1 MTQEWPQEMLD
12 RFLQCPI
19 TLKSVKWAEP
29 GLLRRVNRAI
39 EAGQLTNRVGV
50 AVQEPMDAALV
61 DESQTVLHPCWG
73 GLPTLLPDEAI
84 LLADVPEL
92 TH

>member
-19 TLKSVKWAEP
+19 TGSGVRWADP
-29 GLLRRVNRAI
+29 ALLRRVNRAI
-39 EAGQLTNRVGV
+39 EAKQLINRVGV
-50 AVQEPMDAALV
+50 SVLEPMDAALV
-61 DESQTVLHPCWG
+61 DEGQTVLHPCWG

-84 LLADVPEL
+84 LIAEL
-92 TH
+92 PDLTA